1 MTKFV
6 LFGEDMRN
14 INTRTRTI
22 KKRIDRS
29 KNILFAYSE
38 LQLRYAERLELN
50 NEIVDIKA
58 NVRLIDFELGDN
70 YTSDFYYVKSNGEVV
85 VRECVYKD
93 KLLKPRTIRLLD
105 ASRSYWLNRGVSN
118 WGIVLNED

>member
-1 MTKFV
+1 
-6 LFGEDMRN
+6 MRN

-38 LQLRYAERLELN
+38 LQLRYAERLEIDS
-50 NEIVDIKA
+50 EIVDIKS
-58 NVRLIDFELGDN
+58 NVRLVGFELGDN
-70 YTSDFYYVKSNGEVV
+70 YTSDFYYVKSNGEIV

-93 KLLKPRTIRLLD
+93 KLLKPRTIKLLD
-105 ASRSYWLNRGVSN
+105 ASRSYWLNHGVSN